1 MKKVLLL
8 FTALL
13 ISAQSFAQ
21 DPELIRDW
29 RLLYLEVDGIVHD
42 APSANLPGV
51 DPILHL
57 DMNLYWAHIETCSN
71 LLGGSVTYDT
81 PNSSLTTL
89 DHAMLVGDCEPVY
102 LAYEIMYYDF
112 LANTQTTWEPKTLG
126 YEIIFNSNGS
136 KTLILT
142 DDDNDQAV
150 YNSELLA
157 IEQLSKVNFKIY
169 PNPVSSTIFIASETL
184 QIERLTIYSMS
195 GQVVLAEK
203 NNTNS
208 VVVSGLS
215 EGLYFLEI
223 FSEEGK
229 SVQKFI
235 KDRCYNIE

>member
-1 MKKVLLL
+1 MKNKLLL
-8 FTALL
+8 IVAIL
-13 ISAQSFAQ
+13 ISVQSFAQ
-21 DPELIRDW
+21 DPELIREW
-29 RLLYLEVDGIVHD
+29 RLLYMEVDGIVHD
-42 APSANLPGV
+42 APQPEWPWV
-51 DPILHL
+51 DPKL
-57 DMNLYWAHIETCSN
+57 DLFYAGQYGAQIDGCDD
-71 LLGGSVTYDT
+71 LLGGTVTYDT
-81 PNSSLTTL
+81 PNSSITTS
-89 DHAMLVGDCEPVY
+89 DHVYLVGKCEPIY
-102 LAYEIMYYDF
+102 PDYTEMYYDF
-112 LANTQTTWEPKTLG
+112 LANLLTNSDPKTFV
-126 YEIIFNSNGS
+126 YEIIFNSDGS
-136 KTLILT
+136 KTLVLT
-142 DDDNDQAV
+142 DADNDLAV

-157 IEQLSKVNFKIY
+157 IEQHSKVNFKIY

-235 KDRCYNIE
+235 KD